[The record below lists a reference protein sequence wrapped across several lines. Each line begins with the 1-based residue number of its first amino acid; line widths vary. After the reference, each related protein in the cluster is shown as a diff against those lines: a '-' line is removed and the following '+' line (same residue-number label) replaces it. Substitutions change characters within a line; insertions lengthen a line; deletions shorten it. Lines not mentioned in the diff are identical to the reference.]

1 MSWNFTLIV
10 VGPISAVFARHGLL
24 VWSVYVPA
32 RSSRMPHHISSV
44 LMSGKQV
51 FTFWRW
57 LRYLI
62 ELILLFVTQVSPK
75 KIIVEAEE
83 TWMKNF
89 LEDLG
94 FEVILVPFRNVLEF
108 GGSLH
113 CSTWDINRDDE
124 KKEYLT
130 GENGDVAEHSRQTN
144 GH

>member
-1 MSWNFTLIV
+1 MYF
-10 VGPISAVFARHGLL
+10 
-24 VWSVYVPA
+24 
-32 RSSRMPHHISSV
+32 
-44 LMSGKQV
+44 
-51 FTFWRW
+51 
-57 LRYLI
+57 I